1 MATEFRDRRAAHR
14 REDDKLRQTVGPDAL
29 GPKPRRLN
37 WVYFA
42 VVILTASIAS
52 LGVARYKL
60 SAGGS
65 PIEVAGLDGTAFEG
79 SIQPTTTF
87 TIAAPAAM
95 VVKQVLVSVGD
106 RVTAGQPLLVT
117 DDREA
122 DAARAAAALDVR
134 AADTRLADLGRR
146 LAVVNQTPA
155 EEMARVA
162 ARLSTAERDILQV
175 PTRQW
180 RDSPERAQA
189 AYDQARNRAQRMQKL
204 ADEGLV
210 ARQELEDAQIAMRVA
225 QDDLNN
231 ALRAASA
238 GSTLRTAQSEQ
249 TEVQLHLARAEREQ
263 QRVALLGEMQAAQI
277 LRDQAAHRL
286 KTAEQ
291 RIEASTITASSAGV
305 VVELAART
313 GDQVYAGAPLARV
326 AVLDKMVAEVE
337 VAPSLI
343 NALRPGAPAKVRLP
357 GIPTVD
363 AAGTIATVNPIPNRN
378 GNHIVAV
385 RFENNERRLLAGQ
398 IAEVRFLLR

>member
-1 MATEFRDRRAAHR
+1 
-14 REDDKLRQTVGPDAL
+14 
-29 GPKPRRLN
+29 
-37 WVYFA
+37 
-42 VVILTASIAS
+42 
-52 LGVARYKL
+52 
-60 SAGGS
+60 
-65 PIEVAGLDGTAFEG
+65 
-79 SIQPTTTF
+79 
-87 TIAAPAAM
+87 
-95 VVKQVLVSVGD
+95 
-106 RVTAGQPLLVT
+106 
-117 DDREA
+117 
-122 DAARAAAALDVR
+122 
-134 AADTRLADLGRR
+134 
-146 LAVVNQTPA
+146 
-155 EEMARVA
+155 
-162 ARLSTAERDILQV
+162 LQV